1 MEDTIDLDQLM
12 YDEVKGW
19 AKENRKTNLSDDAM
33 EKMNRVALIIEE
45 NPDPTVGDLEILDYI
60 REFMK

>member
-1 MEDTIDLDQLM
+1 MEDTIDLDQLV

-33 EKMNRVALIIEE
+33 EKMNRVALTIEE